1 MDLNVKSAQDFSH
14 KSVRRQAKTSD
25 KERLEHNQLAFRL
38 GDLLRPRD
46 TSNSAAK
53 VTKLL
58 HILHADQGH
67 PRHTKIHCITGA
79 QLLRRHSAQRL
90 LRRRVGRRRSGSRRK
105 RGRHRYV
112 PSAAAGGLLHSGQ
125 ISSEQEQ
132 GGQTSSKKVEKS
144 ARVFTE
150 RGKIK
155 FKTRRPPP
163 PFIHRARRFGKPVV
177 QQYGV
182 NQRSCQKP
190 PRNHFERG
198 QRLRHLATSSAPDD
212 LVELVPR
219 RANVGAKAKTP
230 PFARCLRRNR
240 RTNGDKTTGRFTLR
254 PIRHRTK
261 TYDEVVPSCDLVQHG
276 GPRVIRPIVT
286 DPAWPLR
293 ITGLICKGIPVITV
307 CNPALWEYSGDNLG
321 V

>member
-1 MDLNVKSAQDFSH
+1 
-14 KSVRRQAKTSD
+14 
-25 KERLEHNQLAFRL
+25 
-38 GDLLRPRD
+38 
-46 TSNSAAK
+46 
-53 VTKLL
+53 
-58 HILHADQGH
+58 
-67 PRHTKIHCITGA
+67 
-79 QLLRRHSAQRL
+79 
-90 LRRRVGRRRSGSRRK
+90 
-105 RGRHRYV
+105 
-112 PSAAAGGLLHSGQ
+112 
-125 ISSEQEQ
+125 
-132 GGQTSSKKVEKS
+132 VEKA

-163 PFIHRARRFGKPVV
+163 PFIHRARCFGKPAV

-182 NQRSCQKP
+182 NQRSCQKT

-198 QRLRHLATSSAPDD
+198 QRLRHLVTSSAPDD

-230 PFARCLRRNR
+230 PFARCLRHNR
-240 RTNGDKTTGRFTLR
+240 WTDGDKTTSRFTLR

-261 TYDEVVPSCDLVQHG
+261 TCDEVVPSCYLVQHG

-286 DPAWPLR
+286 GPVWPLR

-307 CNPALWEYSGDNLG
+307 CNPALRKYSGNNLG